1 MNVAFFPSGSWTTYQ
16 CKATVQSEFPL
27 VKSSKTQ
34 FQYGEGGEGGGGG
47 GGHWK

>member
-27 VKSSKTQ
+27 VKSREKE
-34 FQYGEGGEGGGGG
+34 FHCGEGGEGGIGNE
-47 GGHWK
+47 